1 MSANVLL
8 FSVQNA
14 MRVETV
20 NPSTHRSELV
30 FFKHGGE
37 GGVRTHVR
45 FP

>member
-1 MSANVLL
+1 MSATVLL
-8 FSVQNA
+8 FSIQNTV
-14 MRVETV
+14 RGETV
-20 NPSTHRSELV
+20 NPRIHHSELV